1 MTILFR
7 KRIKIA
13 PGITIN
19 LSKSGIS
26 TTLGP
31 KGFSVNIGK
40 KGTYLNTGIP
50 GTGIYQRQRIDKRL
64 LKKNGPQFYSNLEAF
79 EFKNEN
85 APNKI
90 FWLIPFLIIILF
102 LILLYSLWKNQI
114 LSTNWFYG
122 FALILGCRVIRIF
135 IKILKQP
142 QKPSQLDL
150 LDTARVE
157 LNKLDNKD
165 SIKAQI
171 IQAYLST

>member
-102 LILLYSLWKNQI
+102 LILLYTRW
-114 LSTNWFYG
+114 
-122 FALILGCRVIRIF
+122 
-135 IKILKQP
+135 
-142 QKPSQLDL
+142 
-150 LDTARVE
+150 
-157 LNKLDNKD
+157 LN
-165 SIKAQI
+165 
-171 IQAYLST
+171 

>member
-102 LILLYSLWKNQI
+102 LIPV
-114 LSTNWFYG
+114 G
-122 FALILGCRVIRIF
+122 
-135 IKILKQP
+135 
-142 QKPSQLDL
+142 
-150 LDTARVE
+150 
-157 LNKLDNKD
+157 
-165 SIKAQI
+165 
-171 IQAYLST
+171 